1 MTRITKTSEGVHI
14 NPIRNADESVILD
27 DNKLKQSLNGM
38 EEVNGIYLLDSR
50 AFVPYETFKQGKQTP
65 EDFAQGG
72 IGRGFE
78 HARGKAVKL
87 ERIAS
92 NEFHPNGVN
101 VVGFDKVSKPVARV
115 AGLYSGGGFLHVYGD
130 NWRDGSGGYAFGVPV
145 LNSAEGTAQKNKGLV
160 IF

>member
-1 MTRITKTSEGVHI
+1 LTRITKTSEGVHI

-27 DNKLKQSLNGM
+27 DNKLEQSLNGM

-92 NEFHPNGVN
+92 NEFHPDGVN

-115 AGLYSGGGFLHVYGD
+115 ANLNSNNGFLYVYGYY
-130 NWRDGSGGYAFGVPV
+130 WLGDGGCAFGVPV
-145 LNSAEGTAQKNKGLV
+145 LNSAEGTAKK
-160 IF
+160 